1 MEYHMSRFTFPAT
14 LALLTLSS
22 LAAAQPFTATS
33 AAPNLDRWMY
43 PFNSTPGAEV
53 RAPTFAALSQAGFDD
68 RDSQM
73 LIRFDTASQIPSGQ
87 PVSTYRI
94 SRVRIQVTVSN
105 TTDFVY
111 YDPTPDPLSASF
123 QTSDPDYSADADLG
137 TPIEIYGVGFRNG
150 RTIDTFAENT
160 AFGCF
165 GFPVEGC
172 RSVYAVDLDSNN
184 APFDIS
190 RQVRLKLPSTPW
202 AIGTTSTL
210 TAGQQIPVGTT
221 FDLELDLSRPG
232 IQQYVRSALS
242 GGKLML
248 ALTSLHPA
256 SGGPGGGTSSD
267 YPSFFTKEA
276 PGSVPATLLITGR
289 TFTGADFNGDTVVD
303 FFDYLDFVAEFAA
316 GSLESDFNDDG
327 VIDFFDYLDFVA
339 AFAG

>member
-1 MEYHMSRFTFPAT
+1 MKNSFSAV
-14 LALLTLSS
+14 LALLA
-22 LAAAQPFTATS
+22 LAGIASAQPFS
-33 AAPNLDRWMY
+33 ASSTTPNLDRWMY

-53 RAPTFAALSQAGFDD
+53 RAPIFAALSVSGFDD
-68 RDSQM
+68 RDSEM
-73 LIRFDTASQIPSGQ
+73 LIRFDTSTQIPTGQ
-87 PVSTYRI
+87 PLSTYRV

-105 TTDFVY
+105 STDFVF

-123 QTSDPDYSADADLG
+123 QTSDPDYVADADAG

-150 RTIDTFAENT
+150 RTIDTFAENSS
-160 AFGCF
+160 FGCF

-172 RSVYAVDLDSNN
+172 RSVYPIDIDGSGV
-184 APFDIS
+184 PFDIS

-202 AIGTTSTL
+202 AIGTSSTL
-210 TAGQQIPVGTT
+210 SAGQPIPVGTT
-221 FDLELDLSRPG
+221 FNLELDLSRPG
-232 IQQYVRSALS
+232 IQQYVRSALA

-267 YPSFFTKEA
+267 YPSFYTKEA
-276 PGSVPATLLITGR
+276 PGGTPATLLITGR

-303 FFDYLDFVAEFAA
+303 FFDYLDFVAEFAS
-316 GSLESDFNDDG
+316 GSLEADFNDDG
-327 VIDFFDYLDFVA
+327 VLDFFDYLDFVA

>member
-1 MEYHMSRFTFPAT
+1 MLNRLPAV
-14 LALLTLSS
+14 LALL
-22 LAAAQPFTATS
+22 AATTIATAQPFTGSATS
-33 AAPNLDRWMY
+33 PNLDRWMY

-53 RAPTFAALSQAGFDD
+53 RAPTFAALSVSGFDD
-68 RDSQM
+68 RDSEM
-73 LIRFDTASQIPSGQ
+73 LVRFDTAAQIPSGQ
-87 PVSTYRI
+87 PLSTYRV
-94 SRVRIQVTVSN
+94 SRARVQVTVSN
-105 TTDFVY
+105 TTDFVF
-111 YDPTPDPLSASF
+111 YDPSADPLSASF
-123 QTSDPDYSADADLG
+123 QTTDPDYVADADAG
-137 TPIEIYGVGFRNG
+137 TPIELYGVGFRNG

-160 AFGCF
+160 SFGCP

-172 RSVYAVDLDSNN
+172 RSVYPIDIDGTG

-190 RQVRLKLPSTPW
+190 RQVRLKLPSTAW
-202 AIGTTSTL
+202 AIGTTTTL

-221 FDLELDLSRPG
+221 FDLELDVSRPG
-232 IQQYVRSALS
+232 IQQYLRTALS

-267 YPSFFTKEA
+267 YPSFYTKEA
-276 PGSVPATLLITGR
+276 PGGVPATFLITGR

-339 AFAG
+339 AFAN